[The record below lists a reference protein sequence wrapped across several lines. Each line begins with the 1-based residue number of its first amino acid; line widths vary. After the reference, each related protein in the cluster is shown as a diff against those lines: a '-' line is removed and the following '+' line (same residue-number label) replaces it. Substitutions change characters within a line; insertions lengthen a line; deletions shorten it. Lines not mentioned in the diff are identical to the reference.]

1 MPPSQRIELSP
12 AVRAILEVDGP
23 ESEFLQRFVRYLQA
37 LIDRDTAGLDNVVT
51 PDVRL
56 HELEAMGIPRGR
68 EGLKMFRR
76 QANAAM
82 PDEHIL
88 IAAVSFEGNDIIEA
102 DLVMNATHKGEFLGI
117 PATGRKFRFDVHERC
132 RFVDGKLAE
141 RWAQV
146 DIEDIKRQL
155 TGPIQQTSRGRLVSD

>member
-1 MPPSQRIELSP
+1 MSAISPSQRIELSP
-12 AVRAILEVDGP
+12 AVRAILEAGGP
-23 ESEFLQRFVRYLQA
+23 KSEFLQRFVRYLQA
-37 LIDRDTAGLDNVVT
+37 LLDPNTAGLDNVVT

-68 EGLKMFRR
+68 EGLRMFRR

-102 DLVMNATHKGEFLGI
+102 DLVMNATHTGDFLGI
-117 PATGRKFRFDVHERC
+117 LASGR
-132 RFVDGKLAE
+132 
-141 RWAQV
+141 
-146 DIEDIKRQL
+146 
-155 TGPIQQTSRGRLVSD
+155 T